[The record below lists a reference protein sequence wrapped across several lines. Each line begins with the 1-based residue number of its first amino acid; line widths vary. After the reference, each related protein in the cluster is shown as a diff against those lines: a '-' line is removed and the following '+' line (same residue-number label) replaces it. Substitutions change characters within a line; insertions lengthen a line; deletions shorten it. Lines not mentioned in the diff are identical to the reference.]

1 VRVAESVYQRVDRE
15 SGKPVAGKYEFTY
28 RDATGRQVWQT
39 SKGDTKADAKAE
51 RAELLARMH
60 RGERVE
66 RTSITVGEVARLW
79 LERGTGQKGRWAP
92 STLEGYE
99 RIVRRHIERSTDP
112 SQKPLAT
119 VKLRELSIDR
129 VARWSQANER
139 ALAPTTAVIALVTLN
154 QVCRYAVRRGWLA
167 GNPVGKLEAAEKP
180 HWTPK
185 QAAILEPGQL
195 AQLLDHA
202 SAGYRPL
209 FEFLAYTGLR
219 IGEALGL
226 TWADID
232 HEAGLIRVHRQLSR
246 HREHAPLKTEAG
258 KREVIL
264 APALAKGL
272 RERWLASRYKTPR
285 DFVLCNTLGR
295 GLDYRDVGEAFRQAV
310 KRAGLQAPGK
320 LTLHSLRHGFAS
332 LLIANGLNVVYVSR
346 QLGPREPKHHPG
358 GLCAPVPTRRPC
370 RDRKGRAGCELR
382 GDGKRPLIRKRPSRR
397 EAPSLL
403 CLIVRRPLRQRDHD
417 RLTE

>member
-1 VRVAESVYQRVDRE
+1 MHDPLSQDRPAAEPGRRPHPRRVRVAESVYQRIDRE
-15 SGKPVAGKYEFTY
+15 SGKRVAGKYEFTY

-39 SKGDTKADAKAE
+39 SKGETKADAKAE

-66 RTSITVGEVARLW
+66 RTSMTVGEVARMW

-139 ALAPTTAVIALVTLN
+139 ELAPTTAVIALVTLN

-167 GNPVGKLEAAEKP
+167 SNPVGKLEAAEKP

-185 QAAILEPGQL
+185 RTAILEPEQL
-195 AQLLDHA
+195 AALLEHA
-202 SAGYRPL
+202 GSYRLL

-232 HEAGLIRVHRQLSR
+232 HDAGLIRVHRQLSR
-246 HREHAPLKTEAG
+246 HRE
-258 KREVIL
+258 
-264 APALAKGL
+264 PA
-272 RERWLASRYKTPR
+272 
-285 DFVLCNTLGR
+285 
-295 GLDYRDVGEAFRQAV
+295 
-310 KRAGLQAPGK
+310 
-320 LTLHSLRHGFAS
+320 
-332 LLIANGLNVVYVSR
+332 
-346 QLGPREPKHHPG
+346 
-358 GLCAPVPTRRPC
+358 
-370 RDRKGRAGCELR
+370 
-382 GDGKRPLIRKRPSRR
+382 
-397 EAPSLL
+397 
-403 CLIVRRPLRQRDHD
+403 
-417 RLTE
+417 RL

>member
-1 VRVAESVYQRVDRE
+1 MHDPLSQDRTAAEPGRRPHPRRVRVAESVYQRVDRE

-66 RTSITVGEVARLW
+66 RTSMTVGEVARLW

-99 RIVRRHIERSTDP
+99 RIVRRHIERSTDS

-139 ALAPTTAVIALVTLN
+139 ALAPTTAVIALVALN

-167 GNPVGKLEAAEKP
+167 ANPVGKLEAAEKP

-185 QAAILEPGQL
+185 RSAILEPDQL
-195 AQLLDHA
+195 ALLLEY
-202 SAGYRPL
+202 AGSHRLL

-232 HEAGLIRVHRQLSR
+232 HQAGLIRVHRQLSR

-258 KREVIL
+258 RREVIL
-264 APALAKGL
+264 APTLAKSL
-272 RERWLASRYKTPR
+272 RERWLASRYKGPR
-285 DFVLCNTLGR
+285 DFV
-295 GLDYRDVGEAFRQAV
+295 FRQHA
-310 KRAGLQAPGK
+310 RAGPRLPRRRRSLPASHQARRSRSAGKADAPLAPPRLRVAADRQRLERRLRLAAARPRQPDRHAFHLRPPIRAGRPRDGGEGSLGGK
-320 LTLHSLRHGFAS
+320 LRSDGES
-332 LLIANGLNVVYVSR
+332 
-346 QLGPREPKHHPG
+346 
-358 GLCAPVPTRRPC
+358 
-370 RDRKGRAGCELR
+370 AG
-382 GDGKRPLIRKRPSRR
+382 D
-397 EAPSLL
+397 
-403 CLIVRRPLRQRDHD
+403 V
-417 RLTE
+417 TT